1 MVMRMQSSFLVDSH
15 IPLTTIG
22 IEFISFYGIDNQIFI
37 FGIVLLNMASRLME
51 MIVLYTIFMK
61 FSSKDQAGTDFT
73 VLVCAELLIY
83 ILGMSLSGFL
93 AANIG
98 YSMLFALG
106 GIISIPGYLIALLL
120 LQKLFPGESTKPI
133 LLNR

>member
-1 MVMRMQSSFLVDSH
+1 
-15 IPLTTIG
+15 
-22 IEFISFYGIDNQIFI
+22 
-37 FGIVLLNMASRLME
+37 
-51 MIVLYTIFMK
+51 MK

-98 YSMLFALG
+98 YSMLFTLG

-120 LQKLFPGESTKPI
+120 LQKLFPSKSAKPI